1 MTGCE
6 FATLP
11 DPCAAF
17 FTWQDHL
24 HAGEYLWID
33 IRKKVV
39 KSVQC
44 GEPIGRRSL
53 EVTPAVFAFASLW
66 TETVNQDHST
76 SQVVWSYGSAPASN
90 RLALGYL
97 NHGRNK
103 ISRSP
108 FHVTREDEK

>member
-33 IRKKVV
+33 IRKKVA

-44 GEPIGRRSL
+44 GETNWTKVAGSNPSGLCFCLAVDRNPD
-53 EVTPAVFAFASLW
+53 VTEKL
-66 TETVNQDHST
+66 NQ
-76 SQVVWSYGSAPASN
+76 
-90 RLALGYL
+90 
-97 NHGRNK
+97 
-103 ISRSP
+103 
-108 FHVTREDEK
+108 